1 MSSAKDTTT
10 TDMTTSKAFDRKSS
24 ENRKISSGV
33 TLTTEI
39 QDIPPKEEEDE
50 DVDSKLSHAI
60 YYPNQINASVS

>member
-10 TDMTTSKAFDRKSS
+10 TDMTTSKSFDRKSS

-39 QDIPPKEEEDE
+39 QDIPPKEEDE

-60 YYPNQINASVS
+60 YYPNQINASGS